1 MKDNRFREKSS
12 EAATKIK
19 EKSIEI
25 KSELLSSK
33 KISNE
38 RKKNL
43 YEDYK
48 LSIVVPVYNE
58 ENGID
63 PFLERT
69 KAVIDKL
76 ACDYEIIFSMDPSTD
91 RTYEVIKDHMSKDK
105 NIKLITMSRR
115 FRQAAATMAGV
126 LNCTGDICVVI
137 DVDLQ
142 DPPEVILDLV
152 EKWKEGYDVV
162 YAQRIDRQ
170 GETRIRK
177 VIDLTAYRVINFLS
191 SVEIPV
197 DTADFRLI
205 NRRVI
210 EEIRKMPETNMF
222 FRGMVSYVGFK
233 QAAVRYHREAREAD
247 ESKYNRLWGEFRMG
261 FHGIFC
267 FSSKPLEYVTFLGG
281 FMTGFG
287 AFLSSIYWIQRL
299 FGKKDNETICKGT
312 TALMWL
318 LGGIQVFVSGLL
330 GEYITRIYDDVKG
343 RQRFIIDEFDEND

>member
-1 MKDNRFREKSS
+1 MAK
-12 EAATKIK
+12 
-19 EKSIEI
+19 
-25 KSELLSSK
+25 
-33 KISNE
+33 
-38 RKKNL
+38 KKNV
-43 YEDYK
+43 YDKYK
-48 LSIVVPVYNE
+48 LSVVVPVYNE
-58 ENGID
+58 ENGIK
-63 PFLERT
+63 PFLVRT
-69 KAVIDKL
+69 EAVMRQL
-76 ACDYEIIFSMDPSTD
+76 GCDYEIIFSLDPSTD
-91 RTYEVIKDHMSKDK
+91 RTYEVIKENMARNK

-142 DPPEVILDLV
+142 DPPEVIIDLV
-152 EKWKEGYDVV
+152 DKWKEGYDVV

-170 GETRIRK
+170 GETKIRK
-177 VIDLTAYRVINFLS
+177 IIDLTAYRVINFLS

-247 ESKYNRLWGEFRMG
+247 VSKYNRLWGEFRMG

-281 FMTGFG
+281 FMTAFG
-287 AFLSSIYWIQRL
+287 
-299 FGKKDNETICKGT
+299 T
-312 TALMWL
+312 L
-318 LGGIQVFVSGLL
+318 LGMIHGIRSLCDDREESKNAGLVSLIWFMGGLVVFVCGLL

-343 RQRFIIDEFDEND
+343 RQRFIIDEFDENE

>member
-1 MKDNRFREKSS
+1 MES
-12 EAATKIK
+12 
-19 EKSIEI
+19 
-25 KSELLSSK
+25 
-33 KISNE
+33 
-38 RKKNL
+38 
-43 YEDYK
+43 YK

-58 ENGID
+58 ENGIE

-69 KAVIDKL
+69 EKVVDEL
-76 ACDYEIIFSMDPSTD
+76 GCDYEIIFSLDPSTD
-91 RTYEVIKDHMSKDK
+91 RTYEVIKENMKRNHH
-105 NIKLITMSRR
+105 IKLITMSRR

-126 LNCTGDICVVI
+126 LNCSGDICVVI

-142 DPPEVILDLV
+142 DPPEVITELV
-152 EKWKEGYDVV
+152 EKWQEGYDVV

-170 GETRIRK
+170 GETKIRK
-177 VIDLTAYRVINFLS
+177 LIDLTAYRVINFLS
-191 SVEIPV
+191 DVEIPV

-233 QAAVRYHREAREAD
+233 QTAVRYHREAREAD
-247 ESKYNRLWGEFRMG
+247 VSKYNRLWGEFRMG

-287 AFLSSIYWIQRL
+287 VLLSC
-299 FGKKDNETICKGT
+299 ICFFEKVILRKAKTLVSGL
-312 TALMWL
+312 TALIWFI
-318 LGGIQVFVSGLL
+318 GGLNVFVSGLL

-343 RQRFIIDEFDEND
+343 RQRFIIDEFDENEND

>member
-1 MKDNRFREKSS
+1 MENYDK
-12 EAATKIK
+12 
-19 EKSIEI
+19 
-25 KSELLSSK
+25 
-33 KISNE
+33 
-38 RKKNL
+38 
-43 YEDYK
+43 YK
-48 LSIVVPVYNE
+48 LSVVVPVYNE
-58 ENGID
+58 ENGIV
-63 PFLERT
+63 PFLTRT
-69 KAVIDKL
+69 EKVISDL
-76 ACDYEIIFSMDPSTD
+76 GCDDYEIIFSLDPSTD
-91 RTYEVIKDHMSKDK
+91 RTYEVIKENMARNRH
-105 NIKLITMSRR
+105 IKLITMSRR

-142 DPPEVILDLV
+142 DPPEVITDLV
-152 EKWKEGYDVV
+152 AKWKEGYDVV

-177 VIDLTAYRVINFLS
+177 LIDLTAYRVINYLS

-222 FRGMVSYVGFK
+222 FRGMVSYIGFK

-247 ESKYNRLWGEFRMG
+247 TSKYNRLWGEFRMG

-281 FMTGFG
+281 FMTAFG
-287 AFLSSIYWIQRL
+287 AFLSMIYTFQKCIL
-299 FGKKDNETICKGT
+299 KKKETIVSGIA
-312 TALMWL
+312 ALMWFL
-318 LGGIQVFVSGLL
+318 SGVQVFVSGLL

-343 RQRFIIDEFDEND
+343 RQRFIIDEFDENEN

>member
-1 MKDNRFREKSS
+1 MK
-12 EAATKIK
+12 K
-19 EKSIEI
+19 EK
-25 KSELLSSK
+25 
-33 KISNE
+33 
-38 RKKNL
+38 
-43 YEDYK
+43 EDYDNYK

-58 ENGID
+58 ENGIK

-69 KAVIDKL
+69 EAVVDKL
-76 ACDYEIIFSMDPSTD
+76 GCEYEIIFSLDPSTD
-91 RTYEVIKDHMSKDK
+91 KTYEVIKENMKRNR

-152 EKWKEGYDVV
+152 DKWKEGYDVV

-170 GETRIRK
+170 GETKIRK
-177 VIDLTAYRVINFLS
+177 IIDLTAYRVINFLS

-233 QAAVRYHREAREAD
+233 QTAVRYHREAREAD
-247 ESKYNRLWGEFRMG
+247 VSKYNRLWGEFRMG

-281 FMTGFG
+281 FMTAFG
-287 AFLSSIYWIQRL
+287 VLLAMIHGI
-299 FGKKDNETICKGT
+299 KKLIDERDDKNSGLVSLIWF
-312 TALMWL
+312 M
-318 LGGIQVFVSGLL
+318 GGLIVFVGGLL
-330 GEYITRIYDDVKG
+330 GEYVTRIYDDVKG
-343 RQRFIIDEFDEND
+343 RQRFIIDEFDENTK

>member
-1 MKDNRFREKSS
+1 M
-12 EAATKIK
+12 
-19 EKSIEI
+19 
-25 KSELLSSK
+25 
-33 KISNE
+33 
-38 RKKNL
+38 
-43 YEDYK
+43 EDYK
-48 LSIVVPVYNE
+48 LSVVVPVYNE
-58 ENGID
+58 ENGIA
-63 PFLERT
+63 PFLKRT
-69 KAVIDKL
+69 ENVIEDIN
-76 ACDYEIIFSMDPSTD
+76 CDYEIIFSLDPSSD
-91 RTYEVIKDHMSKDK
+91 RTYEVIKENMKRNHH
-105 NIKLITMSRR
+105 IKLITMSRR

-142 DPPEVILDLV
+142 DPPEVITELV

-177 VIDLTAYRVINFLS
+177 LIDLTAYRVINFLS
-191 SVEIPV
+191 DVEIPV

-233 QAAVRYHREAREAD
+233 QTAVRYHREAREAD
-247 ESKYNRLWGEFRMG
+247 VSKYNRIWGEFRMG

-287 AFLSSIYWIQRL
+287 VLLSIIYFFEKVMLRKAKTL
-299 FGKKDNETICKGT
+299 VNGL
-312 TALMWL
+312 TALIWFI
-318 LGGIQVFVSGLL
+318 GGLNVFVSGLL

-343 RQRFIIDEFDEND
+343 RQRFIIDEFDENKE

>member
-1 MKDNRFREKSS
+1 MDN
-12 EAATKIK
+12 
-19 EKSIEI
+19 
-25 KSELLSSK
+25 
-33 KISNE
+33 
-38 RKKNL
+38 
-43 YEDYK
+43 YK
-48 LSIVVPVYNE
+48 MSIVVPVYNE
-58 ENGID
+58 ENGIE
-63 PFLERT
+63 PFLQRT
-69 KAVIDKL
+69 EDVVDEL
-76 ACDYEIIFSMDPSTD
+76 GCDYEIIFCLDPSTD
-91 RTYEVIKDHMSKDK
+91 RTYDVIKKNMKRNQ

-126 LNCTGDICVVI
+126 LNCTGDVCVAI

-142 DPPEVILDLV
+142 DPPEVIIDLV

-170 GETRIRK
+170 GETKLRK
-177 VIDLTAYRVINFLS
+177 LIDLTAYRVINFLS
-191 SVEIPV
+191 DVEIPV

-233 QAAVRYHREAREAD
+233 QTAVRYHREAREAD
-247 ESKYNRLWGEFRMG
+247 TSKYNRFFGEFRMG

-281 FMTGFG
+281 IITAFG
-287 AFLSSIYWIQRL
+287 ALLSFIYSVQKFVL
-299 FGKKDNETICKGT
+299 KKKEAICSGVA
-312 TALMWL
+312 ALIWL
-318 LGGIQVFVSGLL
+318 IGGLQIFVSGLL

-343 RQRFIIDEFDEND
+343 RQRFIIDEFDKNEE

>member
-1 MKDNRFREKSS
+1 MKKQENYDN
-12 EAATKIK
+12 
-19 EKSIEI
+19 
-25 KSELLSSK
+25 
-33 KISNE
+33 
-38 RKKNL
+38 
-43 YEDYK
+43 YK

-58 ENGID
+58 ENGIK
-63 PFLERT
+63 PFLDRT
-69 KAVIDKL
+69 EAVVEKL
-76 ACDYEIIFSMDPSTD
+76 GCKYEIIFSLDPSTD
-91 RTYEVIKDHMSKDK
+91 RTYEVIKENMERNR

-152 EKWKEGYDVV
+152 DKWKEGYDVV

-170 GETRIRK
+170 GETKIRK
-177 VIDLTAYRVINFLS
+177 LIDLTAYRVINFLS

-233 QAAVRYHREAREAD
+233 QVAVRYHREAREAD
-247 ESKYNRLWGEFRMG
+247 VSKYNRLWGEFRMG

-281 FMTGFG
+281 FVTAFG
-287 AFLSSIYWIQRL
+287 ALLAMIHAVRKSFDERERYS
-299 FGKKDNETICKGT
+299 DNGLI
-312 TALMWL
+312 ALIWFM
-318 LGGIQVFVSGLL
+318 GGLVIFVCGLL
-330 GEYITRIYDDVKG
+330 GEYVTRIYDDVKG
-343 RQRFIIDEFDEND
+343 RQRFIIDEFDENE

>member
-1 MKDNRFREKSS
+1 MK
-12 EAATKIK
+12 K
-19 EKSIEI
+19 EK
-25 KSELLSSK
+25 
-33 KISNE
+33 
-38 RKKNL
+38 
-43 YEDYK
+43 EDYDNYK

-58 ENGID
+58 ENGIK

-69 KAVIDKL
+69 EAVVDKL
-76 ACDYEIIFSMDPSTD
+76 GCEYEIIFSLDPSTD
-91 RTYEVIKDHMSKDK
+91 KTYEVIKENMKRNR

-152 EKWKEGYDVV
+152 DKWKEGYDVV

-170 GETRIRK
+170 GETKIRK
-177 VIDLTAYRVINFLS
+177 IIDLTAYRVINFLS

-233 QAAVRYHREAREAD
+233 QTAVRYHREAREAD
-247 ESKYNRLWGEFRMG
+247 VSKYNRLWGEFRMG

-281 FMTGFG
+281 FMTASGVLLAMIHG
-287 AFLSSIYWIQRL
+287 I
-299 FGKKDNETICKGT
+299 KKMINERYDEN
-312 TALMWL
+312 
-318 LGGIQVFVSGLL
+318 GGLVSLIWFMGGLIVFVCGLL
-330 GEYITRIYDDVKG
+330 GEYVTRIYDDVKG
-343 RQRFIIDEFDEND
+343 RQRFIIDEFDENTK

>member
-1 MKDNRFREKSS
+1 MANIYD
-12 EAATKIK
+12 
-19 EKSIEI
+19 
-25 KSELLSSK
+25 
-33 KISNE
+33 
-38 RKKNL
+38 
-43 YEDYK
+43 DYK
-48 LSIVVPVYNE
+48 LSVVVPVYNE
-58 ENGID
+58 ENGIE
-63 PFLERT
+63 PFLTRT
-69 KAVIDKL
+69 EAVMDNL
-76 ACDYEIIFSMDPSTD
+76 GCRYEIIFSLDPSTD
-91 RTYEVIKDHMSKDK
+91 RTYEVIKENMERNR

-142 DPPEVILDLV
+142 DPPEVIYDLV
-152 EKWKEGYDVV
+152 DKWKEGYDVV

-170 GETRIRK
+170 GETKIRK
-177 VIDLTAYRVINFLS
+177 IIDLTAYRVINFLS

-233 QAAVRYHREAREAD
+233 QTAVRYHREAREAD
-247 ESKYNRLWGEFRMG
+247 VSKYNRLWGEFRMG

-287 AFLSSIYWIQRL
+287 ALLGIIHALKSVFAE
-299 FGKKDNETICKGT
+299 KKDRSHEGLVSLI
-312 TALMWL
+312 WFI
-318 LGGIQVFVSGLL
+318 GGIIVFVGGLL

-343 RQRFIIDEFDEND
+343 RERFIIDEFDENNIND

>member
-1 MKDNRFREKSS
+1 M
-12 EAATKIK
+12 
-19 EKSIEI
+19 
-25 KSELLSSK
+25 
-33 KISNE
+33 
-38 RKKNL
+38 
-43 YEDYK
+43 EDYK

-58 ENGID
+58 ENGIA

-69 KAVIDKL
+69 EKVVSDL
-76 ACDYEIIFSMDPSTD
+76 GCDYEIIFSLDPSTD
-91 RTYEVIKDHMSKDK
+91 RTYEVIKENMKRNRH
-105 NIKLITMSRR
+105 IKLITMSRR

-142 DPPEVILDLV
+142 DPPEVITDLV
-152 EKWKEGYDVV
+152 NKWKEGFDVV

-191 SVEIPV
+191 DVEIPV

-233 QAAVRYHREAREAD
+233 QTAVRYHREAREAD

-281 FMTGFG
+281 FMTAFG
-287 AFLSSIYWIQRL
+287 AFLSLIYIFQKVILRKWKTTVSGI
-299 FGKKDNETICKGT
+299 
-312 TALMWL
+312 TALIWFI
-318 LGGIQVFVSGLL
+318 GGLNIFVSGLL

-343 RQRFIIDEFDEND
+343 RQRFIIDEFDENDN

>member
-1 MKDNRFREKSS
+1 MNTNYDN
-12 EAATKIK
+12 
-19 EKSIEI
+19 
-25 KSELLSSK
+25 
-33 KISNE
+33 
-38 RKKNL
+38 
-43 YEDYK
+43 YM

-58 ENGID
+58 ENGIK
-63 PFLERT
+63 PFLDRT
-69 KAVIDKL
+69 EAVTQKL
-76 ACDYEIIFSMDPSTD
+76 GCDYEIIFSLDPSTD
-91 RTYEVIKDHMSKDK
+91 RTYEVIKENMKRNSH
-105 NIKLITMSRR
+105 IKLITMSRR

-126 LNCTGDICVVI
+126 LNCKGDICVVI

-152 EKWKEGYDVV
+152 DKWKEGYDVV

-170 GETRIRK
+170 GETKIRK
-177 VIDLTAYRVINFLS
+177 FIDLTAYRVINFLS

-247 ESKYNRLWGEFRMG
+247 VSKYNRLWGEFRMG

-281 FMTGFG
+281 FITAFGF
-287 AFLSSIYWIQRL
+287 FLALVHGI
-299 FGKKDNETICKGT
+299 KKLYDEKEEYSDNGLI
-312 TALMWL
+312 ALIWFI
-318 LGGIQVFVSGLL
+318 GGLVIFVCGLL
-330 GEYITRIYDDVKG
+330 GEYTTRIYDDVKG
-343 RQRFIIDEFDEND
+343 RQRFIIDEFDENDKNK

>member
-1 MKDNRFREKSS
+1 MEPIK
-12 EAATKIK
+12 KIK
-19 EKSIEI
+19 NEI
-25 KSELLSSK
+25 KLDLIK
-33 KISNE
+33 KKE
-38 RKKNL
+38 EK
-43 YEDYK
+43 YK

-58 ENGID
+58 ENGIK
-63 PFLERT
+63 PFLDRT
-69 KAVIDKL
+69 EAVMNKL
-76 ACDYEIIFSMDPSTD
+76 DCRYEIIFSLDPSSD
-91 RTYEVIKDHMSKDK
+91 RTYEVIKENMARNK

-126 LNCTGDICVVI
+126 LNCTGDACVVI

-152 EKWKEGYDVV
+152 AKWQEGYDVV

-177 VIDLTAYRVINFLS
+177 VIDLTAYRVINYLS

-205 NRRVI
+205 NRKVI

-233 QAAVRYHREAREAD
+233 QTAVRYHREAREAD

-281 FMTGFG
+281 FITGIG
-287 AFLSSIYWIQRL
+287 CLLSTIYGFQKLVLRKSKTFVSGIA
-299 FGKKDNETICKGT
+299 
-312 TALMWL
+312 ALIWL
-318 LGGIQVFVSGLL
+318 IGGLQIFVSGLL
-330 GEYITRIYDDVKG
+330 GEYVTRIYDDVKG
-343 RQRFIIDEFDEND
+343 RQRFIIDEFDENE

>member
-1 MKDNRFREKSS
+1 M
-12 EAATKIK
+12 
-19 EKSIEI
+19 
-25 KSELLSSK
+25 
-33 KISNE
+33 
-38 RKKNL
+38 
-43 YEDYK
+43 EDYK
-48 LSIVVPVYNE
+48 LSVVVPVYNE
-58 ENGID
+58 ENGIK

-69 KAVIDKL
+69 EKVIDDL
-76 ACDYEIIFSMDPSTD
+76 GCDYEIIFSLDPSTD
-91 RTYEVIKDHMSKDK
+91 DTYNVIKGEMKRNQH
-105 NIKLITMSRR
+105 IKLITMSRR

-142 DPPEVILDLV
+142 DPPEVITELV

-170 GETRIRK
+170 GETKIRK
-177 VIDLTAYRVINFLS
+177 LIDMTAYRVINFLS
-191 SVEIPV
+191 DVEIPV
-197 DTADFRLI
+197 DTSDFRLI

-233 QAAVRYHREAREAD
+233 QAAVRFHREEREAD
-247 ESKYNRLWGEFRMG
+247 DSKYNRFWGEFRMG

-281 FMTGFG
+281 FMTAFG
-287 AFLSSIYWIQRL
+287 VLLSVVWFLQNSFCSRA
-299 FGKKDNETICKGT
+299 KKAVSGI
-312 TALMWL
+312 TALIWFI
-318 LGGIQVFVSGLL
+318 GGLNVFVSGLL

-343 RQRFIIDEFDEND
+343 RQRFIIDEFDENKAD

>member
-1 MKDNRFREKSS
+1 MDVIRKKKD
-12 EAATKIK
+12 
-19 EKSIEI
+19 EI
-25 KSELLSSK
+25 KLDILK
-33 KISNE
+33 K
-38 RKKNL
+38 K
-43 YEDYK
+43 EDGYK

-58 ENGID
+58 ENGIE
-63 PFLERT
+63 PFLKRT
-69 KAVIDKL
+69 EAVMRKL
-76 ACDYEIIFSMDPSTD
+76 DCRYEIIFSLDPSTD
-91 RTYEVIKDHMSKDK
+91 KTYEVIKENMKRNR

-126 LNCTGDICVVI
+126 LNCTGDACVVI

-142 DPPEVILDLV
+142 DPPEVIYDLV
-152 EKWKEGYDVV
+152 AKWQEGYDVV

-233 QAAVRYHREAREAD
+233 QIAVRYHREAREAD
-247 ESKYNRLWGEFRMG
+247 VSKYNRLWGEFRMG

-287 AFLSSIYWIQRL
+287 CLLSAVYSFQKL
-299 FGKKDNETICKGT
+299 VLKKSKTIISGVG
-312 TALMWL
+312 ALIWL
-318 LGGIQVFVSGLL
+318 IGGIQVFVSGLL

-343 RQRFIIDEFDEND
+343 RQRFIIDEFDENDN

>member
-1 MKDNRFREKSS
+1 MKKKKEDYDN
-12 EAATKIK
+12 
-19 EKSIEI
+19 
-25 KSELLSSK
+25 
-33 KISNE
+33 
-38 RKKNL
+38 
-43 YEDYK
+43 YK

-58 ENGID
+58 ENGIK

-69 KAVIDKL
+69 EAVADKL
-76 ACDYEIIFSMDPSTD
+76 GCEYEIIFSLDPSTD
-91 RTYEVIKDHMSKDK
+91 KTYEVIKENMKRNR

-152 EKWKEGYDVV
+152 DKWKEGYDVV

-170 GETRIRK
+170 GETKIRK
-177 VIDLTAYRVINFLS
+177 IIDLTAYRVINFLS

-233 QAAVRYHREAREAD
+233 QTAVRYHREAREAD
-247 ESKYNRLWGEFRMG
+247 VSKYNRLWGEFRMG

-281 FMTGFG
+281 FMTAFG
-287 AFLSSIYWIQRL
+287 VLLAMIHGI
-299 FGKKDNETICKGT
+299 KKLIDERDDKNSGLVSLIWF
-312 TALMWL
+312 M
-318 LGGIQVFVSGLL
+318 GGLIVFVGGLL
-330 GEYITRIYDDVKG
+330 GEYVTRIYDDVKG
-343 RQRFIIDEFDEND
+343 RQRFIIDEFDENTK

>member
-1 MKDNRFREKSS
+1 MDI
-12 EAATKIK
+12 A
-19 EKSIEI
+19 
-25 KSELLSSK
+25 K
-33 KISNE
+33 KTNNYNID
-38 RKKNL
+38 
-43 YEDYK
+43 DYK

-58 ENGID
+58 ENGIK
-63 PFLERT
+63 PFLDRT
-69 KAVIDKL
+69 EAVVNEL
-76 ACDYEIIFSMDPSTD
+76 GCRYEIIFSLDPSTD
-91 RTYEVIKDHMSKDK
+91 RTYEVIKENMARNK

-142 DPPEVILDLV
+142 DPPEVIYDLV
-152 EKWKEGYDVV
+152 DKWKEGYDVV

-205 NRRVI
+205 TRRVI

-247 ESKYNRLWGEFRMG
+247 VSKYNRLWGEFRMG

-267 FSSKPLEYVTFLGG
+267 FSSKPLEYITFIGG
-281 FMTGFG
+281 FMTAFG
-287 AFLSSIYWIQRL
+287 GLLSAIYWIQRI
-299 FGKKDNETICKGT
+299 FSSKKKTIVKGV

-318 LGGIQVFVSGLL
+318 LGGFQVFVSGLL

-343 RQRFIIDEFDEND
+343 RQRFIIDEFDENE

>member
-1 MKDNRFREKSS
+1 MNDMK
-12 EAATKIK
+12 K
-19 EKSIEI
+19 EK
-25 KSELLSSK
+25 
-33 KISNE
+33 
-38 RKKNL
+38 
-43 YEDYK
+43 EDYDNYK

-58 ENGID
+58 ENGIK

-69 KAVIDKL
+69 EAVVDKL
-76 ACDYEIIFSMDPSTD
+76 GCEYEIIFSLDPSTD
-91 RTYEVIKDHMSKDK
+91 KTYEVIKENMKRNR

-152 EKWKEGYDVV
+152 DKWKEGYDVV

-170 GETRIRK
+170 GETKIRK
-177 VIDLTAYRVINFLS
+177 IIDLTAYRVINFLS

-233 QAAVRYHREAREAD
+233 QTAVRYHREAREAD
-247 ESKYNRLWGEFRMG
+247 VSKYNRLWGEFRMG

-281 FMTGFG
+281 FMAAFG
-287 AFLSSIYWIQRL
+287 VLLAMIHGI
-299 FGKKDNETICKGT
+299 KKMVNERDDEN
-312 TALMWL
+312 
-318 LGGIQVFVSGLL
+318 GGLVSLIWFMGGLIVFVCGLL
-330 GEYITRIYDDVKG
+330 GEYVTRIYDDVKG
-343 RQRFIIDEFDEND
+343 RQRFIIDEFDENTK

>member
-1 MKDNRFREKSS
+1 MK
-12 EAATKIK
+12 K
-19 EKSIEI
+19 EK
-25 KSELLSSK
+25 
-33 KISNE
+33 
-38 RKKNL
+38 
-43 YEDYK
+43 EDYDNYK

-58 ENGID
+58 ENGIK

-69 KAVIDKL
+69 EAVVDKL
-76 ACDYEIIFSMDPSTD
+76 GCEYEIIFSLDPSTD
-91 RTYEVIKDHMSKDK
+91 KTYEVIKENMKRNR

-152 EKWKEGYDVV
+152 DKWKEGYDVV

-170 GETRIRK
+170 GETKIRK
-177 VIDLTAYRVINFLS
+177 IIDLTAYRVINFLS

-233 QAAVRYHREAREAD
+233 QTAVRYHREAREAD
-247 ESKYNRLWGEFRMG
+247 VSKYNRLWGEFRMG

-267 FSSKPLEYVTFLGG
+267 FSSKPLEYVTFH
-281 FMTGFG
+281 
-287 AFLSSIYWIQRL
+287 
-299 FGKKDNETICKGT
+299 D
-312 TALMWL
+312 
-318 LGGIQVFVSGLL
+318 GIRSPA
-330 GEYITRIYDDVKG
+330 RYDP
-343 RQRFIIDEFDEND
+343 RN

>member
-1 MKDNRFREKSS
+1 MKKKKEDYDN
-12 EAATKIK
+12 
-19 EKSIEI
+19 
-25 KSELLSSK
+25 
-33 KISNE
+33 
-38 RKKNL
+38 
-43 YEDYK
+43 YK

-58 ENGID
+58 ENGIK
-63 PFLERT
+63 PFLDRT
-69 KAVIDKL
+69 EAVVEKL
-76 ACDYEIIFSMDPSTD
+76 GCEYEIIFSLDPSTD
-91 RTYEVIKDHMSKDK
+91 KTYEVIKENMKRNR

-152 EKWKEGYDVV
+152 DKWKEGYDVV

-177 VIDLTAYRVINFLS
+177 IIDLTAYRVINFLS

-210 EEIRKMPETNMF
+210 EEIRKMPETDMF

-233 QAAVRYHREAREAD
+233 QTAVRYHREAREAD
-247 ESKYNRLWGEFRMG
+247 VSKYNRLWGEFRMG

-281 FMTGFG
+281 FMTAFG
-287 AFLSSIYWIQRL
+287 VLLAMIHGIR
-299 FGKKDNETICKGT
+299 KMIDERDDDN
-312 TALMWL
+312 
-318 LGGIQVFVSGLL
+318 GGIVSLIWFMGGLIVFVGGLL
-330 GEYITRIYDDVKG
+330 GEYVTRIYDDVKG
-343 RQRFIIDEFDEND
+343 RQRFIIDEFDENTK

>member
-1 MKDNRFREKSS
+1 MK
-12 EAATKIK
+12 
-19 EKSIEI
+19 
-25 KSELLSSK
+25 
-33 KISNE
+33 
-38 RKKNL
+38 KKND
-43 YEDYK
+43 YKNYK

-58 ENGID
+58 ENGIK
-63 PFLERT
+63 PFLDRT
-69 KAVIDKL
+69 EAVTEKL
-76 ACDYEIIFSMDPSTD
+76 GCDYEIIFSLDPSTD
-91 RTYEVIKDHMSKDK
+91 RTYEVIKENMERNR

-152 EKWKEGYDVV
+152 DKWKEGYDVV

-170 GETRIRK
+170 GETKIRK
-177 VIDLTAYRVINFLS
+177 LIDLTAYRVINFLS

-233 QAAVRYHREAREAD
+233 QTAVRYHREAREAD
-247 ESKYNRLWGEFRMG
+247 VSKYNRLWGEFRMG

-281 FMTGFG
+281 FVTAFG
-287 AFLSSIYWIQRL
+287 A
-299 FGKKDNETICKGT
+299 
-312 TALMWL
+312 L
-318 LGGIQVFVSGLL
+318 LAMIHAVRKSFDERERYSNNGLVSLIWFMGGLVIFVCGLL
-330 GEYITRIYDDVKG
+330 GEYVTRIYDDVKG
-343 RQRFIIDEFDEND
+343 RQRYIIDEFDENK